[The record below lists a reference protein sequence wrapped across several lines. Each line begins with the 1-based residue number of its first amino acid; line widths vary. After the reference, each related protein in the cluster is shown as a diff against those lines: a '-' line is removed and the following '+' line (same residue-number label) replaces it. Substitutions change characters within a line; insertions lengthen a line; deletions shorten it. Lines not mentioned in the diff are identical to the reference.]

1 MNFLKSI
8 PYSMLIIA
16 ALSLGLAPFV
26 PQPHLFEK
34 LTLLLHGSLVRP
46 VDIFDLLMHGA
57 PIVLLFMKFLVER
70 RSNP

>member
-1 MNFLKSI
+1 
-8 PYSMLIIA
+8 MLIIA